1 MGSRRYSSPFP
12 FANQN
17 YNKDEISYETIQVNK
32 LTYDDKI
39 LLVNSTYYSF
49 NLFCLYLFFRIVRKR
64 MENFYVKF
72 ARSRNATRFE

>member
-39 LLVNSTYYSF
+39 LCKFYLLLVQFILPIFIFSHRAKTDG
-49 NLFCLYLFFRIVRKR
+49 
-64 MENFYVKF
+64 KF
-72 ARSRNATRFE
+72 LRQICTFS